1 MSTTAATG
9 TMTADDLLHLPEDGY
24 RYELVRG
31 ELRKMSPSGHEHGR
45 IAMRLAVRLA
55 QHVEEHDLGAVYAAE
70 TGFFLA
76 TDPDLVRAPDAA
88 FVRRERVEQARRRHG
103 FWQGAPD
110 LAAEVI
116 SPSDTYGEVDE
127 KVCDW
132 LDAGTRLVV
141 VVDPRTGTVTPYRS
155 RTEIRM
161 LTGDDVL
168 DGGDVV
174 PGWKLPVR
182 DLFR

>member
-1 MSTTAATG
+1 MIWAPYTRRRPASSWPRIPIWSAPPTRRSFAASGWSRRDGATG
-9 TMTADDLLHLPEDGY
+9 
-24 RYELVRG
+24 
-31 ELRKMSPSGHEHGR
+31 SGR
-45 IAMRLAVRLA
+45 
-55 QHVEEHDLGAVYAAE
+55 
-70 TGFFLA
+70 
-76 TDPDLVRAPDAA
+76 
-88 FVRRERVEQARRRHG
+88 
-103 FWQGAPD
+103 GAPD

-141 VVDPRTGTVTPYRS
+141 VVDPRTGTVTSYRS